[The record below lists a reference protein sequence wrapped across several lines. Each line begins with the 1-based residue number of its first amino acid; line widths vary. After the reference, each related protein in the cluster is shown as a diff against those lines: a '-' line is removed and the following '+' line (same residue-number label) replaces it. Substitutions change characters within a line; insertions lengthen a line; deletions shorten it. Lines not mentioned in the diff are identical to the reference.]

1 MLKSMTGFGR
11 GEGDTTLGKVVVES
25 RSVNHRYCDINIK
38 LPKRL
43 SLFENRV
50 KEIIR
55 SQVSRG
61 RVDVSLRL
69 DNLGEEKVQFSVDF
83 NLAEQYYRVLHDL
96 KERLRLKDEIT
107 LNLLAGA
114 KDLITTK
121 EELGDMEPYWQ
132 EILPVVRESL
142 KNMDDMKRLEG
153 DSLAKD
159 LQQRLGHI
167 TEQLQMI
174 KQQFPLRLRAF
185 LNRLQDRLR
194 SLLEGM
200 ETDPARFQ
208 QEVAFL
214 AERTDITEEIV
225 RAESHLV
232 QFRTFLDGN
241 EPVGRKM
248 DFLLQEVHREVN
260 TVSAKANDAEI
271 SQRVV
276 EIKSE
281 LEKIREQ
288 VQNVELVLSMKRGLG
303 TSTR

>member
-11 GEGDTTLGKVVVES
+11 AEGATTLGKVIVES

-43 SLFENRV
+43 SLFENRI
-50 KEIIR
+50 KELLR

-61 RVDVSLRL
+61 RIDVSVRL
-69 DNLGEEKVQFSVDF
+69 DSVGEEKVQLSADLD
-83 NLAEQYYRVLHDL
+83 LAEQYYRVLHEL
-96 KERLRLKDEIT
+96 KERLQLKDDVT
-107 LNLLAGA
+107 LALLAGA
-114 KDLITTK
+114 KDLITAK
-121 EELGDMEPYWQ
+121 EESGDIEPYWQ
-132 EILPVVRESL
+132 EVLPILNQSF

-153 DSLAKD
+153 ESLAKD
-159 LQQRLGHI
+159 LRQRLEHI
-167 TEQLQMI
+167 AQQLQVI
-174 KQQFPLRLRAF
+174 KQQFPSRLKAAF
-185 LNRLQDRLR
+185 TRLHDRLR

-200 ETDPARFQ
+200 ETDPMRFQ

-225 RAESHLV
+225 RGESHLV
-232 QFRTFLDGN
+232 QFGTLIEAN
-241 EPVGRKM
+241 EPAGRKM
-248 DFLLQEVHREVN
+248 DFLLQEINREVN

-271 SQRVV
+271 SQNVV

-288 VQNVELVLSMKRGLG
+288 VQNIE
-303 TSTR
+303 

>member
-11 GEGDTTLGKVVVES
+11 AEGESTLGKVVVES

-43 SLFENRV
+43 SFFENRI

-55 SQVSRG
+55 SQISRG
-61 RVDVSLRL
+61 RIDVSLRL
-69 DNLGEEKVQFSVDF
+69 ENPGEEKVKLSVDLD
-83 NLAEQYYRVLHDL
+83 LAQQYYQVLEDL
-96 KERLRLKDEIT
+96 RERLKLKDEIT
-107 LNLLAGA
+107 LTLLAGT
-114 KDLITTK
+114 KDLITAK
-121 EELGDMEPYWQ
+121 EETGDIEPFWQ
-132 EILPVVRESL
+132 EIIPILKQSL

-153 DSLAKD
+153 ESLAKD
-159 LQQRLGHI
+159 LQQRLDPIGQ
-167 TEQLQMI
+167 QLQTI
-174 KQQFPLRLRAF
+174 KQQFPSRLKTT
-185 LNRLQDRLR
+185 LNRLQERLR

-200 ETDPARFQ
+200 EVDPSRFQ

-225 RAESHLV
+225 RAESHLA
-232 QFRTFLDGN
+232 QFSALLEGE

-248 DFLLQEVHREVN
+248 DFLLQEIHREVN
-260 TVSAKANDAEI
+260 TVSAKVNDAEI

-276 EIKSE
+276 EMKSG

-288 VQNVELVLSMKRGLG
+288 VQNIE
-303 TSTR
+303 

>member
-11 GEGDTTLGKVVVES
+11 AEGESTLGKVIVES

-43 SLFENRV
+43 NFFENRI

-55 SQVSRG
+55 SHISRG
-61 RVDVSLRL
+61 RIDVSFRL
-69 DNLGEEKVQFSVDF
+69 ENPGEEKVKLSVDLD
-83 NLAEQYYRVLHDL
+83 LAQQYYQVFEDL
-96 KERLRLKDEIT
+96 KEKLHLKDKIT
-107 LNLLAGA
+107 LTLLAGA
-114 KDLITTK
+114 KDLITAK
-121 EELGDMEPYWQ
+121 EETGDIEPFWQ
-132 EILPVVRESL
+132 EILPILTQSL

-153 DSLAKD
+153 ESLAKD
-159 LQQRLGHI
+159 LQQRLDPI
-167 TEQLQMI
+167 AQQLETI
-174 KQQFPLRLRAF
+174 KQQFPSRLKTT
-185 LNRLQDRLR
+185 LKRLQERLR
-194 SLLEGM
+194 SLLEGI
-200 ETDPARFQ
+200 EVDPARFQ

-225 RAESHLV
+225 RAESHLA
-232 QFRTFLDGN
+232 QFSSFLEEK

-248 DFLLQEVHREVN
+248 DFLLQEIHREVN

-276 EIKSE
+276 EMKSG

-288 VQNVELVLSMKRGLG
+288 VQNIE
-303 TSTR
+303 

>member
-11 GEGDTTLGKVVVES
+11 GEGETTLGKMVVES
-25 RSVNHRYCDINIK
+25 RSVNHRYSDVNIK

-43 SLFENRV
+43 SLFENRM
-50 KEIIR
+50 KEVIR
-55 SQVSRG
+55 TQASRG
-61 RVDVSLRL
+61 RIDVALRL
-69 DNLGEEKVQFSVDF
+69 DNFGEEKVQLTVDLE
-83 NLAEQYYRVLHDL
+83 LAEQYYRALQEL

-107 LNLLAGA
+107 LSLMAGA
-114 KDLITTK
+114 KDLITAK
-121 EELGDMEPYWQ
+121 EELGDIEPYWQ
-132 EILPVVRESL
+132 EILPVLRQSL
-142 KNMDDMKRLEG
+142 KNMDDMKRMEG
-153 DSLAKD
+153 ESLSKD
-159 LQQRLGHI
+159 LQQRLELI

-174 KQQFPLRLRAF
+174 KQQFPLRLKAF
-185 LNRLQDRLR
+185 FTRLQDRLR

-200 ETDPARFQ
+200 ETDPLRFQ

-214 AERTDITEEIV
+214 AERSDVTEEIV

-232 QFRTFLDGN
+232 QLGRLLEAN

-248 DFLLQEVHREVN
+248 DFLLQEIHREVN
-260 TVSAKANDAEI
+260 TVSAKANDAEM

-288 VQNVELVLSMKRGLG
+288 VQNVE
-303 TSTR
+303 

>member
-11 GEGDTTLGKVVVES
+11 AEGATTLGKVVVES

-43 SLFENRV
+43 SLFENRI
-50 KEIIR
+50 KEIVR

-61 RVDVSLRL
+61 RIDVSLRL
-69 DNLGEEKVQFSVDF
+69 DGFGEEKAQLSVDLD
-83 NLAEQYYRVLHDL
+83 LAEQYYRILHDL
-96 KERLRLKDEIT
+96 KERLQLKDEVT
-107 LNLLAGA
+107 LALLAGA
-114 KDLITTK
+114 KDLITAK
-121 EELGDMEPYWQ
+121 EESGDIEPYW
-132 EILPVVRESL
+132 EEVLPILKQSF

-153 DSLAKD
+153 ESLTKD
-159 LQQRLGHI
+159 LQQRLEHI
-167 TEQLQMI
+167 AQQLQII
-174 KQQFPLRLRAF
+174 KQQFPSRLKTTF
-185 LNRLQDRLR
+185 TRLHDRLR

-200 ETDPARFQ
+200 ETDPLRFQ

-214 AERTDITEEIV
+214 AERMDITEEIV
-225 RAESHLV
+225 RGESHLA
-232 QFRTFLDGN
+232 QFGTLLGGN

-248 DFLLQEVHREVN
+248 DFLLQEINREIN

-271 SQRVV
+271 SQNVV

-288 VQNVELVLSMKRGLG
+288 VQNIE
-303 TSTR
+303 

>member
-11 GEGDTTLGKVVVES
+11 AEGDTTLGKVFVES

-43 SLFENRV
+43 TLFENRM
-50 KEIIR
+50 KEMIR

-61 RVDVSLRL
+61 RIDVSFRL
-69 DNLGEEKVQFSVDF
+69 ENSGEEKVQLSVDLD
-83 NLAEQYYRVLHDL
+83 LAKQYYRVLHEL
-96 KERLRLKDEIT
+96 KEKLQLKDDIT

-114 KDLITTK
+114 KDLIMAK
-121 EELGDMEPYWQ
+121 EEIGDLEPYWQ
-132 EILPVVRESL
+132 EVLRILEQSL

-153 DSLAKD
+153 ESLAHD
-159 LQQRLGHI
+159 LKQRLESI
-167 TEQLQMI
+167 AEQFQMI
-174 KQQFPLRLRAF
+174 KQQFPSRLETT
-185 LNRLQDRLR
+185 LSRLHDRLR

-200 ETDPARFQ
+200 EVDPSRFQ
-208 QEVAFL
+208 QEIAFL

-225 RAESHLV
+225 RAGSHLA
-232 QFRTFLDGN
+232 QFRTLLEGI

-248 DFLLQEVHREVN
+248 DFLLQEIHREVN

-288 VQNVELVLSMKRGLG
+288 VQNIE
-303 TSTR
+303 

>member
-1 MLKSMTGFGR
+1 MLKSMTGYGR
-11 GEGDTTLGKVVVES
+11 AEGETTLGKVAVES

-43 SLFENRV
+43 TLFENRI

-61 RVDVSLRL
+61 RIDVSFRL
-69 DNLGEEKVQFSVDF
+69 DNLGEEKVQLSVDLD
-83 NLAEQYYRVLHDL
+83 LAEQYYRALHDL

-107 LNLLAGA
+107 LNLLSEA
-114 KDLITTK
+114 KDVITAK
-121 EELGDMEPYWQ
+121 EESGDIEPYWQ
-132 EILPVVRESL
+132 EVVPVLKQSL
-142 KNMDDMKRLEG
+142 KSMDDMKRLEG
-153 DSLAKD
+153 ESLARD
-159 LQQRLGHI
+159 LQQRLAHV

-174 KQQFPLRLRAF
+174 KQQFPFRLKAF
-185 LNRLQDRLR
+185 FARLQERVR
-194 SLLEGM
+194 SLLDGM
-200 ETDPARFQ
+200 ESDPSRFQ
-208 QEVAFL
+208 QEIALL

-225 RAESHLV
+225 RGESHLA
-232 QFRTFLDGN
+232 QFKTLLEGR

-248 DFLLQEVHREVN
+248 DFLLQEIHREVN

-288 VQNVELVLSMKRGLG
+288 VQNVE
-303 TSTR
+303 

>member
-11 GEGDTTLGKVVVES
+11 AEGETTLGKVVVES
-25 RSVNHRYCDINIK
+25 RSVNHRYCDINTK

-43 SLFENRV
+43 SLFENRI

-61 RVDVSLRL
+61 RIDVSIRL
-69 DNLGEEKVQFSVDF
+69 DTVGEEKVQLSVDLE
-83 NLAEQYYRVLHDL
+83 LAQQYYRVLQDL
-96 KERLRLKDEIT
+96 REKLKLKDEIT
-107 LNLLAGA
+107 LNLLAGT
-114 KDLITTK
+114 KDLITAK
-121 EELGDMEPYWQ
+121 EESGDIEPYWQ
-132 EILPVVRESL
+132 EILPILKQSF

-153 DSLAKD
+153 ESLTKD
-159 LQQRLGHI
+159 LQERLEHI
-167 TEQLQMI
+167 SQQLQLI
-174 KQQFPLRLRAF
+174 KQQFPSHLKATLSRLHE
-185 LNRLQDRLR
+185 RLR

-200 ETDPARFQ
+200 EIDPSRFQ

-225 RAESHLV
+225 RAESHLA
-232 QFRTFLDGN
+232 QFSSLLERN

-248 DFLLQEVHREVN
+248 DFLLQEIHREVN

-271 SQRVV
+271 SQRAV
-276 EIKSE
+276 EMKSE

-288 VQNVELVLSMKRGLG
+288 VQNIE
-303 TSTR
+303 

>member
-1 MLKSMTGFGR
+1 MTGFGR
-11 GEGDTTLGKVVVES
+11 AEGETTLGKVVVES
-25 RSVNHRYCDINIK
+25 RSVNHRYCDINTK

-43 SLFENRV
+43 SLFENRI

-61 RVDVSLRL
+61 RIDVSIRL
-69 DNLGEEKVQFSVDF
+69 DTVGEEKVQLSVDLE
-83 NLAEQYYRVLHDL
+83 LAQQYYRVFQDL
-96 KERLRLKDEIT
+96 REKLQLKDEIT

-114 KDLITTK
+114 KDLITAK
-121 EELGDMEPYWQ
+121 EESGDIEPYWQ
-132 EILPVVRESL
+132 EILPILKQSF

-153 DSLAKD
+153 ESLTKD
-159 LQQRLGHI
+159 LQERLEHI
-167 TEQLQMI
+167 AQQLQLI
-174 KQQFPLRLRAF
+174 KQQFPSHLKATLSRLHE
-185 LNRLQDRLR
+185 RLR

-200 ETDPARFQ
+200 EIDPSRFQ

-225 RAESHLV
+225 RAESHLA
-232 QFRTFLDGN
+232 QFSSLLERN

-248 DFLLQEVHREVN
+248 DFLLQEIHREVN

-271 SQRVV
+271 SQRAV
-276 EIKSE
+276 EMKSE

-288 VQNVELVLSMKRGLG
+288 VQNIE
-303 TSTR
+303 

>member
-1 MLKSMTGFGR
+1 MTGFGR
-11 GEGDTTLGKVVVES
+11 AEGDTTLGKVFVES

-43 SLFENRV
+43 TLFENRM
-50 KEIIR
+50 KEMIR

-61 RVDVSLRL
+61 RIDVSFRL
-69 DNLGEEKVQFSVDF
+69 ENSGEEKVQLSVDLD
-83 NLAEQYYRVLHDL
+83 LAKQYYRVLHEL
-96 KERLRLKDEIT
+96 KEKLQLKDDIT

-114 KDLITTK
+114 KDLIMAK
-121 EELGDMEPYWQ
+121 EEIGDIEPYCQ
-132 EILPVVRESL
+132 EVLRILEQSL

-153 DSLAKD
+153 ESLAHD
-159 LQQRLGHI
+159 LKQRLESI
-167 TEQLQMI
+167 AEQFQMI
-174 KQQFPLRLRAF
+174 KQQFPSRLETT
-185 LNRLQDRLR
+185 LSRLHDRLR

-200 ETDPARFQ
+200 EVDPSRFQ
-208 QEVAFL
+208 QEIAFL

-225 RAESHLV
+225 RAGSHLA
-232 QFRTFLDGN
+232 QLRTLLEGI

-248 DFLLQEVHREVN
+248 DFLLQEIHREVN

-288 VQNVELVLSMKRGLG
+288 VQNIE
-303 TSTR
+303 

>member
-1 MLKSMTGFGR
+1 MTGFGR
-11 GEGDTTLGKVVVES
+11 AEGDTTLGKVFVES
-25 RSVNHRYCDINIK
+25 RSVNHRYCDINMK

-43 SLFENRV
+43 TLFENRM
-50 KEIIR
+50 KEMIR

-61 RVDVSLRL
+61 RIDVSLRL
-69 DNLGEEKVQFSVDF
+69 ENSGEEKVQLSVDLD
-83 NLAEQYYRVLHDL
+83 LAKQYYRVFHEL
-96 KERLRLKDEIT
+96 KEKLQLKDDIT

-114 KDLITTK
+114 KDLIMAK
-121 EELGDMEPYWQ
+121 EEIGDLEPYWQ
-132 EILPVVRESL
+132 EVLRILEQSL

-153 DSLAKD
+153 ESLAHD
-159 LQQRLGHI
+159 LKQRLESI
-167 TEQLQMI
+167 AEQFQMI
-174 KQQFPLRLRAF
+174 KQQFPSRLETT
-185 LNRLQDRLR
+185 LSRLHDRLR

-200 ETDPARFQ
+200 EVDPSRFQ
-208 QEVAFL
+208 QEIAFL

-225 RAESHLV
+225 RAESHLA
-232 QFRTFLDGN
+232 QFRTLLEGN

-248 DFLLQEVHREVN
+248 DFLLQEIHREVN

-288 VQNVELVLSMKRGLG
+288 VQNIE
-303 TSTR
+303 